1 LIIPEKGTEKPGP
14 DTVVEIDRP
23 LLFSGGVTAS
33 PGAACGP
40 VFKVETSVDL
50 LQFPT
55 GAVLVTRNPLP
66 QWAAVLSR
74 ASALVTDQGA
84 ITGHLAAV
92 AREFNVPALLGTG
105 QATRALDQGEII
117 TVDADGTRVY
127 AGRAEALLQQAGEKV
142 NVMKGSPVEITLRR
156 LLKHIAP
163 LTLTDPEAPNFSP
176 RGCQTLHDIIRFAHE
191 MSLRELFDDQQ
202 EVSFSEKLAKK
213 MTGDLPM
220 QWWVIDLEGGLRAGI
235 SGGTIGPA
243 DVLSRPLL
251 ALWEGLRAVP
261 WQGPP
266 AVDAKGFLSIL
277 AESAMDTSLEAGTGS
292 GYGAKNYV
300 LASENFCHLSTRL
313 GFHFSTVEAFL
324 GEKAAESYIWFYFK
338 GGGADLFRKEQ
349 RGHLIRSVLEQF
361 GFWVTVRGDIISARL
376 ERQDRPTLLQGLQVL
391 GYLILHTRQL
401 DMVLGDPAKVQGY
414 KEKMLREIGTF
425 LQASGP
431 GVG

>member
-1 LIIPEKGTEKPGP
+1 M
-14 DTVVEIDRP
+14 
-23 LLFSGGVTAS
+23 A
-33 PGAACGP
+33 
-40 VFKVETSVDL
+40 
-50 LQFPT
+50 
-55 GAVLVTRNPLP
+55 
-66 QWAAVLSR
+66 
-74 ASALVTDQGA
+74 DQGA
-84 ITGHLAAV
+84 VTGHLAAV
-92 AREFNVPALLGTG
+92 AREFKVPALLGT
-105 QATRALDQGEII
+105 QKASRTLEYGEIV
-117 TVDADGTRVY
+117 TVDADGLRVY
-127 AGRAEALLQQAGEKV
+127 AGRAEALLQRAAEKI
-142 NVMKGSPVEITLRR
+142 NAMKGSPVEITLRR

-191 MSLRELFDDQQ
+191 MALRELFDDQQ
-202 EVSFSEKLAKK
+202 EVDFSEKLAKK
-213 MTGDLPM
+213 LTGDLPM
-220 QWWVIDLEGGLRAGI
+220 QWWVIDLEGGLRPEI
-235 SGGTIGPA
+235 SGGTIRLA

-277 AESAMDTSLEAGTGS
+277 AESSMDTSLESGTGS

-324 GEKAAESYIWFYFK
+324 GEQTAESYVWFYFK

-361 GFWVTVRGDIISARL
+361 GFWVQIRGDIISARL
-376 ERQDRPTLLQGLQVL
+376 ERQDQPTLIRGLQVL

-401 DMVLGDPAKVQGY
+401 DMVLGDQAKVQGY
-414 KEKMLREIGTF
+414 QEKMLREIGTF
-425 LQASGP
+425 LKASDSGDA
-431 GVG
+431 